1 MCRSTYQKSYMT
13 LSLNAGWISDLFK
26 KIHSFLLQ
34 FEHFNTE
41 DWASAHWS
49 IMELQF
55 FTNLMPTLF
64 FSPGRCCLVEA
75 EKRNHSVDLLFFK
88 IIRLLPWEIVLACCS
103 RTFSTNT
110 SLRLNEPVW
119 RISSTYW
126 KHFVTPLSSSVSN
139 IWTLYRNS
147 SAVWQVLWKR
157 KLTICRY
164 KALNA
169 SQQNYH
175 SCFTYNEITCF
186 DNPPFCFS
194 LYG

>member
-1 MCRSTYQKSYMT
+1 MSRWLLKLAFFNWLKSR
-13 LSLNAGWISDLFK
+13 NCI
-26 KIHSFLLQ
+26 KIGPKCILLLPI
-34 FEHFNTE
+34 TR
-41 DWASAHWS
+41 DVVA
-49 IMELQF
+49 
-55 FTNLMPTLF
+55 TPCPTL
-64 FSPGRCCLVEA
+64 
-75 EKRNHSVDLLFFK
+75 LLFHPGLEPAMVESKMHKLHKFW
-88 IIRLLPWEIVLACCS
+88 IFNRLMLMNPCCG
-103 RTFSTNT
+103 RTFSINT

-126 KHFVTPLSSSVSN
+126 KHFVTPHSSSVSN
-139 IWTLYRNS
+139 IWTIYRNS

-157 KLTICRY
+157 KLTIWRY

-169 SQQNYH
+169 SQKNYH

>member
-1 MCRSTYQKSYMT
+1 MSRWLLKLAFFNWLKSR
-13 LSLNAGWISDLFK
+13 NCI
-26 KIHSFLLQ
+26 KIGPKCILLLPI
-34 FEHFNTE
+34 TR
-41 DWASAHWS
+41 DVVA
-49 IMELQF
+49 
-55 FTNLMPTLF
+55 TPCPTL
-64 FSPGRCCLVEA
+64 
-75 EKRNHSVDLLFFK
+75 LLFHPGLEPAMAESKMHKLHKFW
-88 IIRLLPWEIVLACCS
+88 IFNRLMLMNPCCG
-103 RTFSTNT
+103 RTFSINT

-126 KHFVTPLSSSVSN
+126 KHFVTPHSSSVSN
-139 IWTLYRNS
+139 TWTLYRNS

-169 SQQNYH
+169 SQKNYH